1 MRECKRMWPGRQQ
14 GMSKWGWLIVLV
26 VAATVATSALRIGP
40 HYIDFRIVQ
49 TVIDRLPERDVHSNM
64 TRTQIRE
71 HFSKQFR
78 VENFRIP
85 VKDMMKIER
94 DRNQTVLD
102 INYEVRE
109 HLFYNIDV
117 VLVFSER
124 RTYQ

>member
-1 MRECKRMWPGRQQ
+1 MRDLGSLNPGKQK
-14 GMSKWGWLIVLV
+14 GMSKWGWLLVLGFI
-26 VAATVATSALRIGP
+26 AFATTSVLRIGP

-49 TVIDRLPERDVHSNM
+49 SVADRLPKNEVHGNM
-64 TRTQIRE
+64 SRSEIIE

-94 DRNQTVLD
+94 DRSGTVLAID
-102 INYEVRE
+102 YEVRE
-109 HLFYNIDV
+109 HLIYNIDI
-117 VLVFSER
+117 VLVFSEQ